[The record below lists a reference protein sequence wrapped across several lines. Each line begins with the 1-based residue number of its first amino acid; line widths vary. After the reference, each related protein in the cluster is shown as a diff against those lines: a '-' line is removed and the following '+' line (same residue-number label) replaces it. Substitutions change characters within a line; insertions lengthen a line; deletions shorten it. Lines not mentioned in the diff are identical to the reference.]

1 MLLHPRVERRVRR
14 HTAIHPEVLA
24 RDALFAQQLKALA
37 LAGCPSGPA
46 AGPVALKKF
55 HVKHRSMK
63 LAFSNMLANV
73 PAEYAAQ
80 LKLALCGILCAVI
93 NIDELA

>member
-1 MLLHPRVERRVRR
+1 M
-14 HTAIHPEVLA
+14 
-24 RDALFAQQLKALA
+24 
-37 LAGCPSGPA
+37 
-46 AGPVALKKF
+46 PVALKKF